1 MNDQP
6 KNKIYLNLVP
16 NVNKKAGDNQPVMVA
31 PNSPKAPEGKNWKMN
46 VSINNEWYDYAG
58 FDNATDIEGN
68 PTGGITVILTK
79 KDAAQATAGATNQ
92 PGFKAGGFQKKPF
105 TSNKSFGNRNY

>member
-16 NVNKKAGDNQPVMVA
+16 NVKKKPVDNQPVMVA

-46 VSINNEWYDYAG
+46 VNINNEWYDYCA
-58 FDNATDIEGN
+58 FDGTDIEGN
-68 PTGGITVILTK
+68 PTGGYTVILTK
-79 KDAAQATAGATNQ
+79 KEAQATAGANKQ
-92 PGFKAGGFQKKPF
+92 PGFKAGGFQKKAF

>member
-16 NVNKKAGDNQPVMVA
+16 NLNKKAGDNQPVFVA

-46 VSINNEWYDYAG
+46 VNINNEWYDYAA
-58 FDNATDIEGN
+58 FDGTDIEGN
-68 PTGGITVILTK
+68 PTGGYTVILTK
-79 KDAAQATAGATNQ
+79 KEAQANKQQGS
-92 PGFKAGGFQKKPF
+92 FKAGGFQKKSF
-105 TSNKSFGNRNY
+105 ANNKSFGNRQY

>member
-46 VSINNEWYDYAG
+46 VNINGEWYDYCA
-58 FDNATDIEGN
+58 FDGTDIEGN
-68 PTGGITVILTK
+68 PTGGYTVILTK
-79 KDAAQATAGATNQ
+79 KEATQNKQ
-92 PGFKAGGFQKKPF
+92 PGFKAGGFQKKSF
-105 TSNKSFGNRNY
+105 ANNKSFGNRQY

>member
-16 NVNKKAGDNQPVMVA
+16 NLNKKPGDNQPVMVA
-31 PNSPKAPEGKNWKMN
+31 PNSPKAPEGKQWKMN
-46 VSINNEWYDYAG
+46 VNINGDWYDYCA
-58 FDNATDIEGN
+58 FDGTDIDGN
-68 PTGGITVILTK
+68 PTGGYTIILTK
-79 KDAAQATAGATNQ
+79 KEATQNKAQGS
-92 PGFKAGGFQKKPF
+92 FKAGGFQKKSF

>member
-6 KNKIYLNLVP
+6 KSKIYLNLVP
-16 NVNKKAGDNQPVMVA
+16 NLNKKPGDNQPAFVA
-31 PNSPKAPEGKNWKMN
+31 PTSPKSPEGKNWKMN

-58 FDNATDIEGN
+58 FDNATDIDGN

-79 KDAAQATAGATNQ
+79 KEAQATAGANKQ

-105 TSNKSFGNRNY
+105 TGLSLIHI

>member
-16 NVNKKAGDNQPVMVA
+16 NLNKKAGDNQPVFVA

-46 VSINNEWYDYAG
+46 VNINGEWYDYCA
-58 FDNATDIEGN
+58 FDGTDIEGN
-68 PTGGITVILTK
+68 ATGGYTVILTK
-79 KDAAQATAGATNQ
+79 KEATQNKQ
-92 PGFKAGGFQKKPF
+92 PGFKAGGFQKKSF
-105 TSNKSFGNRNY
+105 ANNKSFGNRQY

>member
-1 MNDQP
+1 MNEQP
-6 KNKIYLNLVP
+6 KTKIYLNLVP
-16 NVNKKAGDNQPVMVA
+16 NVNKKPGDNQPAFVA
-31 PNSPKAPEGKNWKMN
+31 PTSPKSPEGENWKMN

-79 KDAAQATAGATNQ
+79 KEATQNQQ
-92 PGFKAGGFQKKPF
+92 PGFKAGGFQKKAF
-105 TSNKSFGNRNY
+105 TGNKSFGNRNY

>member
-6 KNKIYLNLVP
+6 KSKIYLNLVP
-16 NVNKKAGDNQPVMVA
+16 NLNKKPGDNQPAFVA
-31 PNSPKAPEGKNWKMN
+31 PNSPKAPEGKQWKMN
-46 VSINNEWYDYAG
+46 VNINNEWYDYAG
-58 FDNATDIEGN
+58 FDNATDIDGN

-79 KDAAQATAGATNQ
+79 KEATQNKQ

-105 TSNKSFGNRNY
+105 TGNKSFGNRQY